1 MNDDVTLQVITLV
14 AIVLGILLPL
24 KQSFLKGLL
33 ILGILSMVLGLFS
46 FMFLVVIQGS
56 SSAALYIFYAS
67 MFFWMFGLVLLIHS
81 WIQRKRR
88 LK

>member
-1 MNDDVTLQVITLV
+1 MNDDVILQIITLV
-14 AIVLGILLPL
+14 AIVLGIFLPF

-33 ILGILSMVLGLFS
+33 IIGILSMVLGLFS
-46 FMFLVVIQGS
+46 FMFLVVIQGG

-67 MFFWMFGLVLLIHS
+67 MFFWMFGIVLLIHTM
-81 WIQRKRR
+81 IQKKRR